1 MICKCCVT
9 CVCCEIILLLSLLF
23 LNIILEMPPAHSSV
37 NMHHRHILHILYISQ
52 NDLLCIFCIFRIFC
66 TYLSEKKN
74 LKPGLGNHMR
84 GTACYALPEKS
95 RTNFYAVKRHNMSAA
110 TLQETAFH
118 RSRGCK
124 PE

>member
-1 MICKCCVT
+1 MT
-9 CVCCEIILLLSLLF
+9 YRAYSAYF
-23 LNIILEMPPAHSSV
+23 AYFA
-37 NMHHRHILHILYISQ
+37 YIFQ
-52 NDLLCIFCIFRIFC
+52 K
-66 TYLSEKKN
+66 TKN

-118 RSRGCK
+118 RSRGYK